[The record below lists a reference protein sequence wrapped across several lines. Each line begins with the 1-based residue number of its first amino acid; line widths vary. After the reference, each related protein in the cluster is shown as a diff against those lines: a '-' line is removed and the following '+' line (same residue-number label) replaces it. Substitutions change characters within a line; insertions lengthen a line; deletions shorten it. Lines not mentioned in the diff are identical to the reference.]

1 MRRAPRWGAGA
12 GPGFTSTE
20 FEALLALARRALL
33 VPALTLALRAL
44 LALHVPALALQP
56 RNSRRDCPHRCRRS
70 MLTIGRSGRA
80 QSNSPSRAS
89 GCQTSRS
96 WSMLAVGATVLNVHS

>member
-20 FEALLALARRALL
+20 FEALLALL

-70 MLTIGRSGRA
+70 RLTIGRSGRA